1 MIPDLGTIL
10 GVWAHPDDEGYLSA
24 GIMADAVRN
33 GRRVVC
39 VTATRGEAADPER
52 WPPAELAQ
60 IREAEIANALAILGV
75 ADHRWLDYPD
85 GGCADVDGDEAV
97 ARIVALIEEVQPD
110 TVLTFGPDGGTG
122 HPDHIAVS
130 NWTAAAVARASTA
143 PSLYFSTNSEEWADR
158 FEEAAIEMGIM
169 MGAESLP
176 RTPPE
181 ELAIHVDLDGELLDL
196 KEQAMCAQATQVDDM
211 RNAMGPER
219 YREILREEA
228 FRRP

>member
-1 MIPDLGTIL
+1 MIPDFGTIL

-24 GIMADAVRN
+24 GIMADAVRRGN
-33 GRRVVC
+33 RVVC

-52 WPPAELAQ
+52 WAPAELAQ
-60 IREAEIANALAILGV
+60 IREVEIANALEILGV
-75 ADHRWLDYPD
+75 ADHRWLGYPD
-85 GGCADVDGDEAV
+85 GGCAYVDAEEAV
-97 ARIVALIEEVQPD
+97 ARIIALIDEVQPD

-130 NWTAAAVARASTA
+130 NWTEAAVARASTE
-143 PSLYFSTNSEEWADR
+143 PSLYFSTNSDEGR
-158 FEEAAIEMGIM
+158 PVRRSRSRMGVM

-176 RTPPE
+176 RTPKSE
-181 ELAIHVDLDGELLDL
+181 MAILVTLDGELLDL
-196 KEQAMCAQATQVDDM
+196 KERAMRAQATQVDDL
-211 RNAMGPER
+211 RNAMGPEL